1 MAERAIQ
8 TQLEELKNKGISVYS
23 ISRLD
28 AINNCLYEA
37 YQTYIKGDRGESN
50 IYAFAGS
57 KVHDVLEKIVNNE
70 AEPSD
75 LYPAM
80 MDELDDMEMLGIE
93 FPKDSNGNET
103 LKNNWLKN
111 MTHFCETY
119 EKPVGDFSTEE
130 FFLYKTKKGHYL
142 QGYIDLQENFDDGSI
157 SIYDYKTSSMYSGEE
172 IKKHGRQLLVYAMA
186 KMQEGYR
193 VNAIAWNMLKYAK
206 VEFMGYKTAK
216 SKNKSL
222 ITKIIER
229 RKIASELEKFIIQD
243 MAENMPDL
251 DPIEFDFELA
261 KFKQSNKVEDLPE
274 VIRNNYIVGPAIVQY
289 ELTPENIQ
297 ECEDYI
303 NNTIERWEKMSGNE
317 EDYGPRKFTK
327 LQKNGK
333 EVTDIFMCLN
343 LCNHK
348 NCHFL
353 QEFLEKWNQE
363 QDEEHDMFA

>member
-1 MAERAIQ
+1 MSERAAQAKLI
-8 TQLEELKNKGISVYS
+8 ELQNKGINVYS

-28 AINNCLYEA
+28 SINNCLYEA
-37 YQTYIKGDRGESN
+37 FQTYVKGDRGESN

-57 KVHDVLEKIVNNE
+57 KIHDVLEKIMNNE
-70 AEPSD
+70 AEPAD

-80 MDELDDMEMLGIE
+80 MDELDDMEMLGVE

-103 LKNNWLKN
+103 LKNNWIKN

-130 FFLYKTKKGHYL
+130 FFLYKTKNGHYL

-186 KMQEGYR
+186 KIQEGYR
-193 VNAIAWNMLKYAK
+193 VNSIAWNMLKYARI
-206 VEFMGYKTAK
+206 EFMGYKTAK
-216 SKNKSL
+216 SKEKSL
-222 ITKIIER
+222 ISKIVER
-229 RKIASELEKFIIQD
+229 RKIAAELNKYICADLSENGFEEVEFEFELEKFR
-243 MAENMPDL
+243 
-251 DPIEFDFELA
+251 
-261 KFKQSNKVEDLPE
+261 QSNLIEDLPE
-274 VIRNNYIVGPAIVQY
+274 VIRDNYKVYPAIIQY
-289 ELTPENIQ
+289 ELSLENIQ
-297 ECEDYI
+297 ECENYI

-317 EDYGPRKFTK
+317 EDYGPCKFTK
-327 LQKNGK
+327 LQKNGR
-333 EVTDIFMCLN
+333 EVLSCFYCTS